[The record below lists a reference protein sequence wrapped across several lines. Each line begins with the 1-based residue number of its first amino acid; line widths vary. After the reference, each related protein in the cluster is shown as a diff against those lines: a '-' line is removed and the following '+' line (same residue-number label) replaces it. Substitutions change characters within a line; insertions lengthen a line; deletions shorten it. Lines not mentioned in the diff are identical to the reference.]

1 VVGDQ
6 VEIRGN
12 RLHLK
17 ASDNAATLADG
28 NDSLRPLRREWLRP
42 GTSDRA
48 ENQLRRILLRELPPR
63 TSSRQHD
70 AKA

>member
-17 ASDNAATLADG
+17 ASENTAPLADAS
-28 NDSLRPLRREWLRP
+28 DSLRPLRLRVAAARNLRP
-42 GTSDRA
+42 GRDTG
-48 ENQLRRILLRELPPR
+48 PG
-63 TSSRQHD
+63 
-70 AKA
+70 